1 MPVSIDESRYLT
13 AAETAVLL
21 STTETKV
28 LMLVKRR
35 VLEGELYGDIWMISR
50 ASVENYDPK
59 RTEAK
64 DELSCRTGCSSSTCG
79 CH

>member
-1 MPVSIDESRYLT
+1 MSIDETRYLT

-50 ASVENYDPK
+50 ASVESYDPK
-59 RTEAK
+59 RTETENA
-64 DELSCRTGCSSSTCG
+64 LSCRSSCSSSTCG

>member
-1 MPVSIDESRYLT
+1 MPVSMDETRYLT

-50 ASVENYDPK
+50 ASVAGYDPGK
-59 RTEAK
+59 METENKLACRS
-64 DELSCRTGCSSSTCG
+64 SCGSSTCG